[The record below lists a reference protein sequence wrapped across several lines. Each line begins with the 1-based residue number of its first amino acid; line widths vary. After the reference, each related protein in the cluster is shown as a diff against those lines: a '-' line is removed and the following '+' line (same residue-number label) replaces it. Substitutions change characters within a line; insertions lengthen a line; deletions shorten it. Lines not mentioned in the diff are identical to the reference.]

1 MKQQS
6 EEEEPGAEHD
16 HKASQE
22 RALSEREQS
31 HGDSST
37 ADFSVCNQV
46 QGWSPG
52 KPIVTKHKST
62 LTDQVE
68 DWKGT
73 TILEKNNAVKNTDLC
88 SSCVEAIY
96 LNSAHS
102 TVVLKRSA
110 LSDY

>member
-1 MKQQS
+1 MFSNIVLCNCPDGGWVKSCVMKQQS

-46 QGWSPG
+46 QG
-52 KPIVTKHKST
+52 
-62 LTDQVE
+62 
-68 DWKGT
+68 
-73 TILEKNNAVKNTDLC
+73 
-88 SSCVEAIY
+88 
-96 LNSAHS
+96 
-102 TVVLKRSA
+102 
-110 LSDY
+110 